1 MGAVLLPGLIEL
13 GAEPFLVALVR
24 SSDDAII
31 GKTPDGTVVF
41 WNSAAERLYGYEAT
55 EMIGRDIAVLVPA
68 DRPDELSHL
77 MAQVRQGKI
86 VRGFHTAR
94 LRKDGA
100 IVPVSITVSP
110 VVGDDGSVVGASTIA
125 HDLSRYVEQMRI
137 LRESERRAAEAL
149 STLET
154 LQSTSPVGLGFVDR
168 EFRIIHLND
177 MLASVNGSTVKE
189 QLGRKVAEVVPEI
202 WSQVEPL
209 YRRVLENDEAI
220 LNVEAAGETVADPGR
235 THHWLASYYPVHLD
249 AEIIGVGVVVVDITE
264 RRQAEEFRS
273 NVLNNMAEGLI
284 SVDAQGRL
292 TSMNSAATKMLGW
305 TEGELFGKVMA
316 EVVLPQG
323 LDSTPIREDAR
334 ELLKVRAEGRQVRLD
349 DTEYVCKNGSRLSVA
364 VSGSPLLNGSSVE
377 GAVVVFRDIT
387 EEKSERLRVKRE
399 LAGLT
404 WVGRIRE
411 ALDENRLVLYSQPI
425 VPLTGG
431 HPDEELLLRMV
442 GRNGELYT
450 PGAFLGVAEKYGLIQ
465 EIDQW
470 VVKQAVRLAAAG
482 RHVSANLSAET
493 IVTIDLLPLIENEI
507 HEAGADPSNLVFE
520 ITETALMRDI
530 DKGEAFARGL
540 AALGCGV
547 ALDDFGTGFGTFTH
561 VKRLPI
567 RYLKIDIEFVR
578 DLAASSANQHVVK
591 AIVNLAQ
598 GFGCETI
605 AEGVEDG
612 ETLQLLRDFGVDF
625 AAGLLLGPPSSSL
638 ELHSPRRPGP
648 PVRGRPRLVRLSRP
662 SLRRR
667 PCSSPLLACSPSPR
681 RAAL

>member
-86 VRGFHTAR
+86 VRAFHTAR

-220 LNVEAAGETVADPGR
+220 LNVDSSGETAADPGR
-235 THHWLASYYPVHLD
+235 IHHWLASYYPVHLD
-249 AEIIGVGVVVVDITE
+249 AEVIGVGVVVVDITE

-292 TSMNSAATKMLGW
+292 TSMNSAATEMLGW
-305 TEGELFGKVMA
+305 TEGELFGKVIA
-316 EVVLPQG
+316 EVILPQG
-323 LDSTPIREDAR
+323 EDSAPIREDAR
-334 ELLKVRAEGRQVRLD
+334 ELLKVRAEGRQVRLE

-364 VSGSPLLNGSSVE
+364 VSGSPLLSGSSVE

-399 LAGLT
+399 LAALT

-425 VPLTGG
+425 VPLAGG
-431 HPDEELLLRMV
+431 QPEEELLLRMV
-442 GRNGELYT
+442 GRSGELYA
-450 PGAFLGVAEKYGLIQ
+450 PGAFLGVAEKYGLIL

-470 VVKQAVRLAAAG
+470 VVKQAVRLAAQG

-493 IVTIDLLPLIENEI
+493 IVTIDLLALIENEI
-507 HEAGADPSNLVFE
+507 RQAGADPSNLVFE
-520 ITETALMRDI
+520 ITETTLMRDI

-567 RYLKIDIEFVR
+567 KYLKIDIEFVR
-578 DLAASSANQHVVK
+578 DLVASSANQHVVK

-598 GFGCETI
+598 GFGCQTI
-605 AEGVEDG
+605 AEGVENA
-612 ETLQLLRDFGVDF
+612 ETLQLLQLLGVDF
-625 AAGLLLGPPSSSL
+625 GQGFHL
-638 ELHSPRRPGP
+638 
-648 PVRGRPRLVRLSRP
+648 GRPA
-662 SLRRR
+662 
-667 PCSSPLLACSPSPR
+667 PL
-681 RAAL
+681 

>member
-24 SSDDAII
+24 SSEDAII
-31 GKTPDGTVVF
+31 GKTPDGRVVF
-41 WNSAAERLYGYEAT
+41 WNSAAERLYGYGAT
-55 EMIGRDIAVLVPA
+55 EMLGRDIAVLIPA
-68 DRPDELSHL
+68 DRPQELSQL

-86 VRGFHTAR
+86 VRGFHTER

-110 VVGDDGSVVGASTIA
+110 VVGDDGTVIGASTIA
-125 HDLSRYVEQMRI
+125 HDLSRYVDQMRI

-154 LQSTSPVGLGFVDR
+154 LQSTAPVGLGFVDR

-209 YRRVLENDEAI
+209 YRRVLENDEAV
-220 LNVEAAGETVADPGR
+220 LNVDSSGETAADPGR
-235 THHWLASYYPVHLD
+235 IHHWLASYYPVHLD
-249 AEIIGVGVVVVDITE
+249 AEVIGVGVVVVDITE

-292 TSMNSAATKMLGW
+292 TSMNSAATEMLGW
-305 TEGELFGKVMA
+305 TEGELFGKVIA
-316 EVVLPQG
+316 EVILPQG
-323 LDSTPIREDAR
+323 EDSAPIREDAR
-334 ELLKVRAEGRQVRLD
+334 ELLKVRAEGRQVRLE

-364 VSGSPLLNGSSVE
+364 VSGSPLLSGSSVE

-399 LAGLT
+399 LAALT

-425 VPLTGG
+425 VPLAGG
-431 HPDEELLLRMV
+431 QPEEELLLRMV
-442 GRNGELYT
+442 GRSGELYA
-450 PGAFLGVAEKYGLIQ
+450 PGAFLGVAEKYGLIL

-470 VVKQAVRLAAAG
+470 VVKQAVRLAAQG

-493 IVTIDLLPLIENEI
+493 IVTIDLLALIENEI
-507 HEAGADPSNLVFE
+507 RQAGADPSNLVFE
-520 ITETALMRDI
+520 ITETTLMRDI

-567 RYLKIDIEFVR
+567 KYLKIDIEFVR
-578 DLAASSANQHVVK
+578 DLVASSANQHVVK

-598 GFGCETI
+598 GFGCQTI
-605 AEGVEDG
+605 AEGVENA
-612 ETLQLLRDFGVDF
+612 ETLQLLQELGVDF
-625 AAGLLLGPPSSSL
+625 GQGFHL
-638 ELHSPRRPGP
+638 
-648 PVRGRPRLVRLSRP
+648 GRPA
-662 SLRRR
+662 
-667 PCSSPLLACSPSPR
+667 PL
-681 RAAL
+681 